1 MLIGNDI
8 KFLYY
13 LHKEKIMKDIY
24 FVIGSIFVSALFSIY
39 LTIVAADDIILFT
52 SLLPKLREH
61 YIVTALI
68 FIGSLIHVFV
78 SGYNWALFKANSI
91 KQSCLSDISAK
102 EQQLLDLIKLSR
114 SILKED
120 GEKIIKDFIEEQNN
134 KCNVT
139 GK

>member
-1 MLIGNDI
+1 
-8 KFLYY
+8 
-13 LHKEKIMKDIY
+13 MKDIY
-24 FVIGSIFVSALFSIY
+24 FAIGSIFVSALFFIY
-39 LTIVAADDIILFT
+39 LSIIEDTADNVILFA
-52 SLLPKLREH
+52 SLLPILREH

-68 FIGSLIHVFV
+68 FIGSLMHVFV
-78 SGYNWALFKANSI
+78 FGYNWALTKANSI
-91 KQSCLSDISAK
+91 KQDCLSDISAK